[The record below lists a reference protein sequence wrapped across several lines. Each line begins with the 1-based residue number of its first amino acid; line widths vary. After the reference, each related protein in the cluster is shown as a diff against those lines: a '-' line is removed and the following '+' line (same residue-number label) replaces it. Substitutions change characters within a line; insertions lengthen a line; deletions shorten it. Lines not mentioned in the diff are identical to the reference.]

1 MDKEKELS
9 EQIKDT
15 LAGYEEEYVAGA
27 WENFARKQKYIL
39 KKEQN
44 RRKRVVYIRY
54 AAGLAACLLLGIVL
68 LNTFKK
74 EQPAGAGSPLISV
87 ITNSSKTSAEKSLKA
102 DPDKMHLTDP
112 NQTISGK
119 TDTRQAISKQAYN
132 QQTHRQQVL
141 VKHAAIQQTTAQQV
155 AHYQTSTQQKPI
167 QKATTQQATTP
178 NQQTTAANP
187 PTNTPPPTAPQQAIA
202 ANNPT
207 DNADNRISPTP
218 TYTTTEKSPARKVR
232 FGINV
237 AQGINSTATSTAFNY
252 SGGVNVDV
260 PLSKT
265 LALSTGIQIE
275 NQTVESKSTISN
287 TAIPSDNRRANIIN
301 LDFPLNIKWK
311 FLSRKSGSYYIAGGI
326 SSLAYLSEKYMSIA
340 RKQELREVLSFMG
353 SEETRTYKLENVET
367 TTTNTAGASNQFDI
381 AGRLNISI
389 GFEKQISPTLYLHI
403 EPFMKIPV
411 SGLASE
417 NLIFTTSG
425 ITFKISF

>member
-1 MDKEKELS
+1 MDKDNEIGKELS

-39 KKEQN
+39 KKEEH
-44 RRKRVVYIRY
+44 RRQRVVFLRY
-54 AAGLAACLLLGIVL
+54 AVGLAACLLLGVIVL
-68 LNTFKK
+68 NMYQK
-74 EQPAGAGSPLISV
+74 EPSKEGEQLAG
-87 ITNSSKTSAEKSLKA
+87 TNSSQIAVIENGSKT
-102 DPDKMHLTDP
+102 DPDQIGK
-112 NQTISGK
+112 NEAQQTNLQQIAKQQITNRQTPIKK
-119 TDTRQAISKQAYN
+119 TAALQTTSLQTTSKQITP
-132 QQTHRQQVL
+132 QQTTTP
-141 VKHAAIQQTTAQQV
+141 QTTAQQI
-155 AHYQTSTQQKPI
+155 A
-167 QKATTQQATTP
+167 A
-178 NQQTTAANP
+178 QQTTTPQTTTPQTATANTP
-187 PTNTPPPTAPQQAIA
+187 NTPPSTAPQQAIA
-202 ANNPT
+202 VITPVNTPA
-207 DNADNRISPTP
+207 DNADNRT
-218 TYTTTEKSPARKVR
+218 ARKVR

-237 AQGINSTATSTAFNY
+237 AQGINSTTTSTAFNY
-252 SGGVNVDV
+252 SGGVNVDI

-265 LALSTGIQIE
+265 LALSTGMQIE
-275 NQTVESKSTISN
+275 NQSVESKSTVSK
-287 TAIPSDNRRANIIN
+287 TAIPSDNRRASLIN

-326 SSLAYLSEKYMSIA
+326 SSLAYLSEKYTTTS
-340 RKQELREVLSFMG
+340 RKQELREVVSFTG
-353 SEETRTYKLENVET
+353 NEPTRTYKLENVET

>member
-74 EQPAGAGSPLISV
+74 EQPAGAGSPLIGV
-87 ITNSSKTSAEKSLKA
+87 ITNGSKTSAEKSLKA

-119 TDTRQAISKQAYN
+119 TDTQQAISKQAYN
-132 QQTHRQQVL
+132 QQTYRQQVV
-141 VKHAAIQQTTAQQV
+141 VKHAAIQQTT
-155 AHYQTSTQQKPI
+155 T
-167 QKATTQQATTP
+167 
-178 NQQTTAANP
+178 QQTTAQQTEAANP
-187 PTNTPPPTAPQQAIA
+187 PTNTPPPTAPKQAIA
-202 ANNPT
+202 ANIPT
-207 DNADNRISPTP
+207 DYTDNRISPTS
-218 TYTTTEKSPARKVR
+218 TQTTTEKSPARKVR